1 MLTQLL
7 VQNVQ
12 VLTQVMAGQALP
24 HCKSAAAAARVLALF
39 PGATYLAQ
47 LDFLPGYHTLRE
59 TLVFD
64 LKLLAYEAL
73 SYWCMRP

>member
-1 MLTQLL
+1 
-7 VQNVQ
+7 
-12 VLTQVMAGQALP
+12 MAGQAVP

-39 PGATYLAQ
+39 PSATYLAQ

-64 LKLLAYEAL
+64 LKLLMYEAL
-73 SYWCMRP
+73 SYWCMRPSATSV